1 MRAVTWQGPR
11 HVEARD
17 VPDPVLVEDTDAIVQ
32 VSATAICGSDLHL
45 YEVLA
50 PYLARG
56 DILGHE
62 AMGTVVEV
70 GRAVERVRP
79 GDRVVIPFNIA
90 CGRCW
95 MCARGLQSQ
104 CEVTQ
109 VREHGKGAAL
119 FGYTALYGRVPG
131 SQAEYVRVP
140 HADAGLIPV
149 PPDGP
154 DERWL
159 YLSDI
164 LPTAWQA
171 ARYAEVGPGDTVA
184 VVGLGPVGHLA
195 ARCAQVQGAERV
207 IGIDRVPE
215 RVSRAAALGVEVVGD
230 TDDTVAAVREL
241 TGGRGADKVIE
252 AVGMEA
258 HGAPVAAGLVG
269 AVSRLPK
276 PVAVPLAEH
285 ASVDRLAALRAAF
298 GSARRGGTVSIVG
311 VYGGAVDPINM
322 MELFDRQLTLRM
334 GQANV
339 RRWSDELQQMIE
351 TDADAFGTEHLA
363 THRLPLE
370 EAARGYDLFQRKADG
385 CLKVVLY
392 PGGPPTT

>member
-11 HVEARD
+11 RVETQD
-17 VPDPVLVEDTDAIVQ
+17 VPDPSLAEDTDAIVQ

-50 PYLARG
+50 PYLTRG

-62 AMGTVVEV
+62 AMGTVVEA
-70 GRAVERVRP
+70 GGAVTRVRP
-79 GDRVVIPFNIA
+79 GDCVVIPFNIA
-90 CGRCW
+90 CGACW

-109 VREHGKGAAL
+109 VRAQGKGAAL
-119 FGYTALYGRVPG
+119 FGYTSLYGGVPG
-131 SQAEYVRVP
+131 GQAEYVRVP
-140 HADAGLIPV
+140 HADYGLIPV
-149 PPDGP
+149 PQGGP

-171 ARYAEVGPGDTVA
+171 ARYADVTPGDTVA

-195 ARCAQVQGAERV
+195 ARCALRQGAERV
-207 IGIDRVPE
+207 IGVDLVPE
-215 RVSRAAALGVEVVGD
+215 RLQRAREAGIEVVGD
-230 TDDTVAAVREL
+230 TDDTPAAVLEL
-241 TGGRGADKVIE
+241 TGGRGADRVIE

-258 HGAPVAAGLVG
+258 HGDPVVAGVLGV
-269 AVSRLPK
+269 VSRLPK
-276 PVAVPLAEH
+276 PVSVPLAEN
-285 ASVDRLAALRAAF
+285 AAVDRLSALRAAF
-298 GSARRGGTVSIVG
+298 GSVRRGGTVSIAG

-322 MELFDRQLTLRM
+322 MELFDKQLTLRM

-339 RRWSDELQQMIE
+339 RRWSDELLQMIE
-351 TDADAFGTEHLA
+351 ADADGFDTEHLA
-363 THRLPLE
+363 THRLPLD
-370 EAARGYDLFQRKADG
+370 EAAQGYDMFQRR
-385 CLKVVLY
+385 
-392 PGGPPTT
+392 TSR